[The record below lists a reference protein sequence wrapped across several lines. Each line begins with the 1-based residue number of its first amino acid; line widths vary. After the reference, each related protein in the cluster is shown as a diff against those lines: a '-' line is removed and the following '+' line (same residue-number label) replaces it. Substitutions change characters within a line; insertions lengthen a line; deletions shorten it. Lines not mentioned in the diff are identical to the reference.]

1 MTGSTK
7 KNKSSEI
14 RSLKKRADFLR
25 LRHPQK
31 NGGYYRSTGA
41 FLLQAAP
48 AAETAS
54 ASPESSASLRY
65 GLVVTK
71 KMGNAVTRNRIKRRL
86 RACIKSLL
94 PLYGKPG
101 YDYVLVARQAALKLP
116 FAVMLDDLK
125 QALVW
130 PDSPTATKK

>member
-1 MTGSTK
+1 M
-7 KNKSSEI
+7 
-14 RSLKKRADFLR
+14 R
-25 LRHPQK
+25 LRQPQRH
-31 NGGYYRSTGA
+31 GGYYRSTPA

-48 AAETAS
+48 AATDSPRNTGTDS
-54 ASPESSASLRY
+54 ACGRY

-71 KMGNAVTRNRIKRRL
+71 KMGNAVVRNRIKRRL
-86 RACIKSLL
+86 RTCIKSLL
-94 PLYGKPG
+94 PLYGRPG

-130 PDSPTATKK
+130 PDSPLAKKK